1 MRISLSAGYGTI
13 SANAYQQESATAAES
28 SLPLPDDPVS
38 IPPHTDRLPGAAH
51 DLPGTR
57 SPRSPMRARLLLM
70 VLGLLILLT
79 GAAQLV
85 PAAVSYGHGEADWP
99 ALLRSALLALT
110 LGAVLFG
117 VCRSD
122 QEVTERDG
130 FLIVSSGWVAVSA
143 VGAVPFLLTGTVTS
157 VTDALFESI
166 SGFTTTGASI
176 LTDYDRL
183 SHGILLWR
191 SLTHWMGGMGILVF
205 VLVILPSLG
214 VGGMQLYKREASGIY
229 SEKLTPRLRDTAMA
243 LWSVYLLLTVLE
255 TALLR
260 ALGMTWFE
268 AVNHAMATIAT
279 GGFGTRA
286 DSIEGFHS
294 AAIEW
299 TIIAFMYLGAL
310 NMSLHYRL
318 LRSRGRLWPY
328 LHSEEWRAYSL
339 LLVVISLAMAVYLV
353 LAQGYAP
360 TVALTKSAF
369 QVVSIGTTTGF
380 ASDNYV
386 LWGPGPQLVLLF
398 LMLGGGCAGSTAGG
412 LKWVRVVL
420 LFKSI
425 RMELL
430 SLIHPRLLMATKLD
444 RQRVEPDVLK
454 TIFVFFFLW
463 MTTLGAAS
471 LVLTFTGNS
480 IPTAVG
486 AVAATMGGVGPGLDA
501 VGPAQTYAP
510 LPVLDKWVLIGTMLL
525 GRLELMT
532 LYVFLLPQMWRR

>member
-1 MRISLSAGYGTI
+1 MQISTNDGYATI
-13 SANAYQQESATAAES
+13 SANTHQPEAANAAQRPLFTLDAHPTLLPRQARSLCQLRSASRDVLPS
-28 SLPLPDDPVS
+28 S
-38 IPPHTDRLPGAAH
+38 H
-51 DLPGTR
+51 
-57 SPRSPMRARLLLM
+57 MRVHLLLM
-70 VLGLLILLT
+70 VLGVLILLT

-85 PAAVSYGHGEADWP
+85 PAAVSYGYGDADWHT
-99 ALLRSALLALT
+99 LLRSGLMAAA
-110 LGAVLFG
+110 LGAVLFAAF
-117 VCRSD
+117 RSEE
-122 QEVTERDG
+122 EVTERDG
-130 FLIVSSGWVAVSA
+130 FVIVSSGWVAVSV
-143 VGAVPFLLTGTVTS
+143 VGALPFLLTGTVTS

-214 VGGMQLYKREASGIY
+214 VGGMQLYKRETSGIY
-229 SEKLTPRLRDTAMA
+229 SEKLTPRLRDTAVA

-255 TALLR
+255 TGLLR
-260 ALGMTWFE
+260 VLGMSWFD

-286 DSIEGFHS
+286 DSIGAFHS
-294 AAIEW
+294 SAIEW
-299 TIIAFMYLGAL
+299 AIIAFMYLSSL

-318 LRSRGRLWPY
+318 LMSRGRHWPH
-328 LHSEEWRAYSL
+328 LSSEELRFYTVT
-339 LLVVISLAMAVYLV
+339 LVALSLAMAAYLV
-353 LAQGYAP
+353 LKQGYGP
-360 TVALTKSAF
+360 GRALTKGTF
-369 QVVSIGTTTGF
+369 QVVSIASTTGF
-380 ASDNYV
+380 ASDDYV
-386 LWGPGPQLVLLF
+386 AWGPFPQLVMLF
-398 LMLGGGCAGSTAGG
+398 LMLGGGCAGSTSGG

-430 SLIHPRLLMATKLD
+430 SLIHPRLLMVTKLD
-444 RQRVEPDVLK
+444 RRRVGSDVLK

-471 LVLTFTGNS
+471 MVLTITGNS
-480 IPTAVG
+480 IATAFG
-486 AVAATMGGVGPGLDA
+486 AVASAMGGVGPGLDA
-501 VGPAQTYAP
+501 LGPAQTYAP
-510 LPVLDKWVLIGTMLL
+510 LPDIDKWVLMMAMLL

-532 LYVFLLPQMWRR
+532 LYVLVLPEMWRR